1 MTNESFSTISQVTTE
16 SVTINEKTNLQS
28 STKTLP
34 STTDTAAPT
43 PAQEEV
49 KQNINT
55 ENDMQVGLFQKRDLS
70 NS

>member
-1 MTNESFSTISQVTTE
+1 MKNESFSTISQVTTE
-16 SVTINEKTNLQS
+16 SVTINEKTNLQP

-34 STTDTAAPT
+34 STTDTAAHT

-55 ENDMQVGLFQKRDLS
+55 ENGMQVGLFQKRDLS

>member
-1 MTNESFSTISQVTTE
+1 MTNESFSTISQGTTE
-16 SVTINEKTNLQS
+16 SVTINEKTNLQP